1 MSNLIMDICK
11 LRETWKRLKRLR
23 ALILLAAIV
32 SFSLAGLAQVNP
44 QQEGKPTAVPSIAP
58 KTVAPGDVKVPLI
71 GQPLKLSDFANMEPR
86 EDLRATLGVVRNFI
100 QNTPNDGKPATE
112 ETEVWLG
119 HTKTRL
125 YVVFLCHDE
134 RAVRTHLARRENV
147 LKDDNVTILIDPFLD
162 RRHGVLFQINPSG
175 VQADAAWSETNG
187 ADYSYDQVWD
197 SEARITTKGWI
208 ALISIPFLSLRFPAA
223 SSNWGV
229 IFERNLPRNSE
240 VDYWPRVSANIS
252 GVLSQEG
259 SLEGIQGVTGS
270 HNVQLNPYALAQNE
284 HDLLTLD
291 PNNPYFSSRSFEGT
305 AGGEAKVILKDAIVL
320 DATVNPDFSDVESD
334 QPQFT
339 VNQRYPVYFP
349 ELRPFFLENAN
360 YFSTPIQLLYTR
372 NIIRPE
378 FGMRITGKVERTNI
392 GLLAIDDRE
401 PGQTVSEG
409 DPLYQKRAGF
419 FVGRVTEDVGKDS
432 SIGAIYTDEE
442 FGGGWNRIGGV
453 DFTWRANPK
462 WTVFGQAVESST
474 KGSRPDSQATVFPTG
489 YAAGPATYL
498 EVNRSAHAFN
508 LDSTYKDFSTGFQ
521 SQVGFIQT
529 TDFRNDQTHATYQ
542 WFPKHSEIQS
552 FGLET
557 NQNIAWDHQHNRVY
571 HYSTFDPFVLL
582 PRTIVVAP
590 IGGQNSD
597 TVGPQDGYPMTY
609 NNNFTENFGGFV
621 ARGQPFSQFNFNFTG
636 LRGGNVNY
644 NPPVG
649 AVPFLLNQDYVQ
661 FLFTLQPI
669 RQLTADQTYLLDRD
683 HDAHNNAFVYESQVL
698 RTKLNYQF
706 TRALSARVI
715 VEYDSTLA
723 NPVETSLVRT
733 KQVQTQALLTWLPH
747 PGTAIYVGWNNDLQ
761 NLDHT
766 LCARLGGSCDT
777 TEPILP
783 RGPGYLNDGRQFFVK
798 VSYLLRF

>member
-1 MSNLIMDICK
+1 MGSRTLIG
-11 LRETWKRLKRLR
+11 R
-23 ALILLAAIV
+23 
-32 SFSLAGLAQVNP
+32 AQVNP

-58 KTVAPGDVKVPLI
+58 SAAAPGDVKVPLI
-71 GQPLKLSDFANMEPR
+71 DQPLKLSDFATMEPR
-86 EDLRATLGVVRNFI
+86 EDLRSRLGVVRNFI

-112 ETEVWLG
+112 QTEVWMG
-119 HTKTRL
+119 RTKTRL
-125 YVVFLCHDE
+125 YVVFVCHDE
-134 RAVRTHLARRENV
+134 HVRLVRTHLARRENV
-147 LKDDNVTILIDPFLD
+147 LKDDNVTMLIDPFLD
-162 RRHGVLFQINPSG
+162 RRHGVLFQVNPTG

-208 ALISIPFLSLRFPAA
+208 ALISIPFLSLRFPATR
-223 SSNWGV
+223 SNWGV

-240 VDYWPRVSANIS
+240 VDYWPRVSANVS
-252 GVLSQEG
+252 GILSQEG
-259 SLEGIQGVTGS
+259 SLKGIEGVTGS
-270 HNVQLNPYALAQNE
+270 HNIQLNPYALAQNE

-291 PNNPYFSSRSFEGT
+291 PNSPYFSSRAFEGT
-305 AGGEAKVILKDAIVL
+305 AGGEAKFVLKDAIVF
-320 DATVNPDFSDVESD
+320 DATINPDFSDVESD

-349 ELRPFFLENAN
+349 ELRPFFLENAT

-378 FGMRITGKVERTNI
+378 FGMRITGKVGRTNL

-401 PGQTVSEG
+401 PGQTVPEG
-409 DPLYQKRAGF
+409 DPLYHKRAGF

-442 FGGGWNRIGGV
+442 FGGGWNRIGGI

-462 WTVFGQAVESST
+462 WTIFGQAVESST
-474 KGSRPDSQATVFPTG
+474 KGSRPDGQAVVFPTG
-489 YAAGPATYL
+489 YAAGPASYL

-582 PRTIVVAP
+582 PRNIVVAP

-609 NNNFTENFGGFV
+609 NDNFTENFGGFV

-644 NPPVG
+644 NPPTST
-649 AVPFLLNQDYVQ
+649 APFLLNQDYVQ
-661 FLFTLQPI
+661 LLLTLQPI

-723 NPVETSLVRT
+723 NPIETSLART

-766 LCARLGGSCDT
+766 LCSKLGGTCDP

-783 RGPGYLNDGRQFFVK
+783 HGPGYLNDGRQFFIK
-798 VSYLLRF
+798 ASYLLRF

>member
-1 MSNLIMDICK
+1 MDICK

-609 NNNFTENFGGFV
+609 NDNFTENFGGFV